1 MRTIHSPRD
10 KVQLDK
16 LEINSTK
23 WYNRQT
29 KVWRLGEMSKVSIT
43 RAHSYNSSEVK
54 KALDEGFSLLGG
66 LDQYIK
72 PGQKVL
78 LKVNVLSAK
87 TPDQNV
93 TTHPEVIGQMID
105 MLHNHGCEVWVGD
118 SSGGN
123 MQKGNPTGTAL
134 RVTGIKDVVENR
146 GAKLLNFD
154 ATGFEIKK
162 GGTVF
167 KELYIAKPIFE
178 ADVVIS
184 MAKFK
189 THGLTLLTGGVK
201 NMFGVVPGRAKA
213 NYHKEAQT
221 IEKFCTGLLELY
233 KEAKPHLAVIDGIE
247 AMEGNGPSAGTT
259 KKCGVIVISPDAIS
273 ADRVLGEILPCKF
286 EDVQTTYYGHKMGL
300 GQGDI
305 EEIQVLGTQI
315 KDLHITPFV
324 LPNTKLVSS
333 LPGFLTSFAV
343 NMMRVVPEIEP
354 GCVGCSFC
362 IDSCPVDAM
371 TLSGDKKAVI
381 DYSKCIS
388 CYCCHELCP
397 KKTIELRHANK
408 LGKTVSKLLN
418 RRL

>member
-1 MRTIHSPRD
+1 
-10 KVQLDK
+10 
-16 LEINSTK
+16 
-23 WYNRQT
+23 
-29 KVWRLGEMSKVSIT
+29 MSQVSIT
-43 RAHSYNSSEVK
+43 RSHTYEPQGVR
-54 KALDEGFSLLGG
+54 KALDEGFNLLGG
-66 LDQYIK
+66 IERYIK
-72 PGQKVL
+72 KGQKVL

-93 TTHPEVIGQMID
+93 TTHPEVVGQMID
-105 MLHNHGCEVWVGD
+105 ILKALDCEVWVGD

-123 MQKGNPTGTAL
+123 MQQGNPTGTAL
-134 RVTGIKDVVENR
+134 RVTGIKDVVESR
-146 GAKLLNFD
+146 GANLLNFD
-154 ATGFEIKK
+154 STGFEVKK
-162 GGTVF
+162 GGKVF

-233 KEAKPHLAVIDGIE
+233 KEVKPHLTVIDGIQ

-259 KKCGVIVISPDAIS
+259 KDCGIIVISPDAIS

-286 EDVQTTYYGHKMGL
+286 EDVLTTYYGHKMGL

-305 EEIQVLGTQI
+305 KNIQVLGAKIQ
-315 KDLHITPFV
+315 DLNITPFK

-343 NMMRVVPEIEP
+343 NMMQVVPEIELP
-354 GCVGCSFC
+354 GCTGCSFC
-362 IDSCPVDAM
+362 INSCPVDAM
-371 TLSGDKKAVI
+371 VLSEEKKAVI
-381 DYSKCIS
+381 DYTKCIS

-408 LGKTVSKLLN
+408 MGKLVGKILN

>member
-1 MRTIHSPRD
+1 M
-10 KVQLDK
+10 Q
-16 LEINSTK
+16 
-23 WYNRQT
+23 
-29 KVWRLGEMSKVSIT
+29 KVSIT
-43 RAHSYNSSEVK
+43 RANSYDAIQVK
-54 KALDEGFSLLGG
+54 EALRKGFNLLGG
-66 LDQYIK
+66 VSEYIK

-105 MLHNHGCEVWVGD
+105 ILHNHGCEVWVGD

-123 MQKGNPTGTAL
+123 MQQGNPTGTAL
-134 RVTGIKDVVENR
+134 KVTGIQEVVEKK

-167 KELYIAKPIFE
+167 KELYIAKPIYE

-213 NYHKEAQT
+213 NYHQVAQT
-221 IEKFCTGLLELY
+221 IEKCCKGLLALY
-233 KEAKPHLAVIDGIE
+233 KEVKPHFTVIDGIE

-259 KKCGVIVISPDAIS
+259 KKCGIIVMSPDAIS
-273 ADRVLGEILPCKF
+273 ADRVLGEILPCRF
-286 EDVQTTYYGHKMGL
+286 EDVQTTYFGHEMGL

-305 EEIQVLGTQI
+305 NKIKILGTQI
-315 KDLHITPFV
+315 KDLGISPFK

-343 NMMRVVPEIEP
+343 NLMKVVPEIEP
-354 GCVGCSFC
+354 ECVGCSFC

-371 TLSGDKKAVI
+371 ELGGNKKAII

-397 KKTIELRHANK
+397 KKTIELRQASK
-408 LGKTVSKLLN
+408 MGKVLSKLLN
-418 RRL
+418 KRL

>member
-1 MRTIHSPRD
+1 
-10 KVQLDK
+10 
-16 LEINSTK
+16 
-23 WYNRQT
+23 
-29 KVWRLGEMSKVSIT
+29 MSKVAIT
-43 RAHSYNSSEVK
+43 RSHNYDAIQVK
-54 KALDEGFSLLGG
+54 KALEEGFNLLGG
-66 LDQYIK
+66 INQYIK

-93 TTHPEVIGQMID
+93 TTHPQVIGEMIEI
-105 MLHNHGCEVWVGD
+105 LQGHGCEVWVGD

-123 MQKGNPTGTAL
+123 MQQGNPTGTAL
-134 RVTGIKDVVENR
+134 KVTGIQEVVEQQ

-167 KELYIAKPIFE
+167 KELYIAKPIYE

-221 IEKFCTGLLELY
+221 IEKFCRGLLELY
-233 KEAKPHLAVIDGIE
+233 KEAKPRFTVVDGIE
-247 AMEGNGPSAGTT
+247 AMEGNGPAAGTT
-259 KKCGVIVISPDAIS
+259 KKCGIIVMSPDAIS

-286 EDVQTTYYGHKMGL
+286 EDVQTTYFGHKMGL

-305 EEIQVLGTQI
+305 DKIEVLGTHV
-315 KDLHITPFV
+315 KDLGISPFK

-343 NMMRVVPEIEP
+343 NLMKVVPEIEP
-354 GCVGCSFC
+354 DCVGCSFC

-371 TLSGDKKAVI
+371 KLSSNNKAEI
-381 DYSKCIS
+381 DYQKCIS

-397 KKTIELRHANK
+397 KKTIELRQASK
-408 LGKTVSKLLN
+408 MGKVLSKLLN
-418 RRL
+418 KRL

>member
-1 MRTIHSPRD
+1 MP
-10 KVQLDK
+10 
-16 LEINSTK
+16 
-23 WYNRQT
+23 
-29 KVWRLGEMSKVSIT
+29 MSKVSIT
-43 RAHSYNSSEVK
+43 RAHSYDPIEVRGSIE
-54 KALDEGFSLLGG
+54 EGIRLLGG
-66 LDQYIK
+66 IEQYIK

-78 LKVNVLSAK
+78 LKVNVLAATS
-87 TPDQNV
+87 PDQNV

-105 MLHNHGCEVWVGD
+105 ILKEHGCEVWVGD

-123 MQKGNPTGTAL
+123 NQTGNPTGRAL
-134 RVTGIKDVVENR
+134 KVTGIAEVVENR

-154 ATGFEIKK
+154 STGFEIKK
-162 GGTVF
+162 GGKVF

-233 KEAKPHLAVIDGIE
+233 KEVKPHITVVDGIE
-247 AMEGNGPSAGTT
+247 GMEGNGPSAGTT
-259 KKCGVIVISPDAIS
+259 KKAGVIVISPDAIS

-286 EDVQTTYYGHKMGL
+286 EDVLTTYYGHKMGL

-305 EEIQVLGTQI
+305 NKIEVLGEQI
-315 KDLHITPFV
+315 SDLNITPFK

-333 LPGFLTSFAV
+333 LPGFLTSWAV
-343 NMMRVVPEIEP
+343 NMMKVVPEIEP
-354 GCVGCSFC
+354 ECVGCSFC
-362 IDSCPVDAM
+362 INSCPVDAM
-371 TLSGDKKAVI
+371 ALSENNKAII

-397 KKTIELRHANK
+397 KKTIELRHANRMGKVVAK
-408 LGKTVSKLLN
+408 LMNK
-418 RRL
+418 RL